1 MATAI
6 ESFSEYLF
14 WDVNRDDVDP
24 EKNAPFLVQRVL
36 EYGQLSDWDLLNA
49 LYGLDK
55 ITEITKN
62 LRSLDP
68 RALSFISVI
77 SSIPKEQFRC
87 YTTRQSSRKHWI
99 Y

>member
-1 MATAI
+1 MATSI

-55 ITEITKN
+55 ITEIAKN